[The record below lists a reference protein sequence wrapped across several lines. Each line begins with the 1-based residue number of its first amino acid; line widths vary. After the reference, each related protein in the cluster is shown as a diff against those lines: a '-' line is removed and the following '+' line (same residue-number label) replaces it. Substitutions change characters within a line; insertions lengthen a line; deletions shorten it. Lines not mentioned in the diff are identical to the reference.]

1 MTQIKATLLTGG
13 NHIVSKVMQDTLC
26 QYVNMM
32 QYVIGRCM
40 PRELFIKTP
49 PLIRLCVQ
57 GQLHGNRRPIS
68 ELSSTRTSPPCS
80 VTISHTSD
88 SPNPTPPFSRLLD
101 LSTRKKG

>member
-13 NHIVSKVMQDTLC
+13 NNIVSKAMQDTLC

-57 GQLHGNRRPIS
+57 GQLHGNRRP
-68 ELSSTRTSPPCS
+68 LFRTFLNTNLTAVQCDDFP
-80 VTISHTSD
+80 HQ
-88 SPNPTPPFSRLLD
+88 R
-101 LSTRKKG
+101 